1 MQLLIESLQQL
12 GLTAYE
18 AKILAALTQYGSRN
32 AADLHTLS
40 GVPRSAVYGVIDKL
54 KNRGLIEIQNSK
66 PMRYK
71 AQEPERIITLLT
83 KDYAVAV
90 DFSLEQLEN
99 IYQKQEGTLE
109 DNSAWNIN
117 GVKNVTDKI
126 LQMLESS
133 NKEIIFSSSYVPLN
147 QIVAVYPIMGS
158 IWKEIREKISE
169 GVKVKITV
177 NDKIYADEIATEL
190 PGAEVKV
197 YNKKNNSSPLMG
209 GILSVDEKEL
219 LVVTVNDE
227 IFPPN
232 LNATW
237 YCGKEHVRVFRHFID
252 AEWNQSASIE

>member
-1 MQLLIESLQQL
+1 
-12 GLTAYE
+12 
-18 AKILAALTQYGSRN
+18 
-32 AADLHTLS
+32 
-40 GVPRSAVYGVIDKL
+40 
-54 KNRGLIEIQNSK
+54 
-66 PMRYK
+66 
-71 AQEPERIITLLT
+71 
-83 KDYAVAV
+83 
-90 DFSLEQLEN
+90 
-99 IYQKQEGTLE
+99 
-109 DNSAWNIN
+109 
-117 GVKNVTDKI
+117 
-126 LQMLESS
+126 
-133 NKEIIFSSSYVPLN
+133 
-147 QIVAVYPIMGS
+147 MGS